1 MRSLYLLIALLML
14 SIGLLGQQSELEV
27 SGEIKA
33 DSIDVQSGIIKNVKD
48 PVSAQD
54 AATKAY
60 VDARDTSNVNEKISM
75 MGISG
80 DSLSIIEGGMTLKV
94 SMDSSN
100 VNELQSLSEVLSR
113 DSLAN
118 QRIKNL
124 EDPVDAQDAA
134 TKAYVDAIINEVL
147 LDAGLNGFVEDIDG
161 NKYKTIK
168 IGSQIWMAENLN
180 FGTMINGTNDQM
192 DNGNIEK
199 YCHNDLTS
207 NCDTYG
213 GLYQWD
219 EMMQYTTVA
228 GTQGVCPAGWHLPTD
243 DEWKILEMELGMLLA
258 QADAT
263 GYRGTDEGS
272 QLAGNEPLWTNG
284 ALDQNGVFGSSG
296 FSALPAGYCYAS
308 GSFLNQSF
316 NAYFWSSSESGA
328 DVWIRNLNLSN
339 PQVYR
344 IDGNKSNGFSVRC
357 VQD

>member
-1 MRSLYLLIALLML
+1 VDSSNVNEKISMMGIVGDSL
-14 SIGLLGQQSELEV
+14 SITEGGMTLKV
-27 SGEIKA
+27 SV
-33 DSIDVQSGIIKNVKD
+33 DS
-48 PVSAQD
+48 
-54 AATKAY
+54 
-60 VDARDTSNVNEKISM
+60 SNVNEKISM

-80 DSLSIIEGGMTLKV
+80 DSLSITEGGMTMKV
-94 SMDSSN
+94 SVDSSN

-180 FGTMINGTNDQM
+180 LGTRINGTNDQM

-199 YCHNDLTS
+199 YCYNDLTS

-219 EMMQYTTVA
+219 EMMQYTTVS
-228 GTQGVCPAGWHLPTD
+228 GTQGLCPAGWHLPTD
-243 DEWKILEMELGMLLA
+243 HEWKILEMELGMSQA
-258 QADAT
+258 QADPT
-263 GYRGTDEGS
+263 GNRGTDQGS
-272 QLAGNEPLWTNG
+272 QLAGNGPLWTNG
-284 ALDQNGVFGSSG
+284 TLDQNGVFGSSG
-296 FSALPAGYCYAS
+296 FSALPAGFRIPS
-308 GSFLNQSF
+308 GSFGEQS
-316 NAYFWSSSESGA
+316 NGADFWSSSETGA
-328 DVWIRNLNLSN
+328 DAWRRELGYYS
-339 PQVYR
+339 PQVTR
-344 IDGNKSNGFSVRC
+344 NDNSKSYGFSVRC